1 MCIRDRFPRSTKIVA
16 TIGTATDD
24 PNIIKKLINTGVNV
38 FRLNFSHGNH
48 GEHLKRITYIR
59 SAEKEM
65 NSNVAILAD
74 LQGPKFRIGVVKNE
88 SKVIKGSNYIFDKN
102 PEIGDFKRVNLPHDE
117 IFKSLSI
124 GSNILMDDGKLQFKV
139 KDISKD
145 EIKTEVVVGGSIKS
159 NKGINLPDVVLNTS
173 PLTSKDIEDLKFILN
188 KEIDWVALSFVQKLK
203 DVEEVKKYI
212 GDKAGV
218 IAKIEKPSALK
229 ELNEIIE
236 ACDGIMVARGDLG
249 VELAPE
255 EVPGIQKE
263 IILKCRQAGKPV
275 IVATQMLESM
285 IETPSP
291 TRAEASDVATA
302 VFDGADAVMLSA
314 ETAIGSYPLET
325 VSIMDRIITSA
336 ENHIKINP
344 GDGPQNLRRE
354 NFIYN
359 AVSRSAVS
367 LAESVNAKAV
377 VAFTASGNTAYR
389 MSRERSN
396 LLLVVMTPDINV
408 KRKLSLLWGACPFFS
423 KVQGYEAAIEE
434 VREIIKIK
442 NFAKD
447 GDTIVVVAGMPF
459 GISGSTNSIRV
470 VEI

>member
-1 MCIRDRFPRSTKIVA
+1 MKDIKSPRSTKIVA
-16 TIGTATDD
+16 TIGTTTDE
-24 PNIIKKLINTGVNV
+24 PNIIKSLIKTGVNV

-48 GEHLKRITYIR
+48 GDHLKRITNIR

-65 NSNVAILAD
+65 DCNVAILAD
-74 LQGPKFRIGVVKNE
+74 LQGPKFRVGAVKNE
-88 SKVIKGSNYIFDKN
+88 SKVIKGSTYIFDKD
-102 PEIGDFKRVNLPHDE
+102 PKIGDFERVNLPHNE

-145 EIKTEVVVGGSIKS
+145 EIKTEVVVGGVIKS
-159 NKGINLPDVVLNTS
+159 NKGVNLPDVVLNTS
-173 PLTSKDIEDLKFILN
+173 SLTSKDIEDLKFILN
-188 KEIDWVALSFVQKLK
+188 QEIDWIALSFVQKLK
-203 DVEEVKKYI
+203 DVHEVKKYI
-212 GDKAGV
+212 GDKASV
-218 IAKIEKPSALK
+218 IAKIEKPSAL
-229 ELNEIIE
+229 EEINEIIQ
-236 ACDGIMVARGDLG
+236 ACEGIMVARGDLG

-285 IETPSP
+285 IEAPSP

-314 ETAIGSYPLET
+314 ETAVGSYPLET
-325 VSIMDRIITSA
+325 VNIMDRIITSA
-336 ENHIKINP
+336 ENHIKTHP
-344 GDGPQNLRRE
+344 GDGPQNLKRE
-354 NFIYN
+354 NFIYS
-359 AVSRSAVS
+359 AVSSSAVS

-377 VAFTASGNTAYR
+377 VAFTASGNTAFR
-389 MSRERSN
+389 MSRERSK
-396 LLLVVMTPDINV
+396 LLLVVMTPEISV

-423 KVQGYEAAIEE
+423 KVQGYEAAIQEA
-434 VREIIKIK
+434 REIIKIK
-442 NFAKD
+442 KFAKE

>member
-1 MCIRDRFPRSTKIVA
+1 MINSTLQRSTKIVA

-24 PNIIKKLINTGVNV
+24 PNIIKKLIKTGVNV
-38 FRLNFSHGNH
+38 FRLNFSHGNQ
-48 GEHLKRITYIR
+48 GDHLKKITYIR

-65 NSNVAILAD
+65 NANVAILAD
-74 LQGPKFRIGVVKNE
+74 LQGPKFRVGEIKNE
-88 SKVIKGSNYIFDKN
+88 SKVIKGSNFVFDKD
-102 PEIGDFKRVNLPHDE
+102 PEIGNFKRVYLPHNE

-124 GSNILMDDGKLQFKV
+124 GSKILMDDGKLQFKV

-145 EIKTEVVVGGSIKS
+145 EITTEVVVGGVIKS
-159 NKGINLPDVVLNTS
+159 NKGVNLPDVVLNTS
-173 PLTSKDIEDLKFILN
+173 PLTSKDIDDLKFILN
-188 KEIDWVALSFVQKLK
+188 QEIDWIALSFVQKLK
-203 DVEEVKKYI
+203 DVVEVKKYI
-212 GDKAGV
+212 RDKAGV

-229 ELNEIIE
+229 ELNEIIK

-314 ETAIGSYPLET
+314 ETAVGSYPLET
-325 VSIMDRIITSA
+325 VNIMDRIISSA
-336 ENHIKINP
+336 ENHIKTHP
-344 GDGPQNLRRE
+344 GDGPQNLKRE

-396 LLLVVMTPDINV
+396 LLLVVMTPEINV

-423 KVQGYEAAIEE
+423 KVQGYEAAIQEA
-434 VREIIKIK
+434 REIIKVK
-442 NFAKD
+442 NFAKE